1 MQSEGDKVLDK
12 GDIAKIARTMIRLF
26 YEGNQTQKSRYY
38 AGDMVCVSPDITGRY
53 ESRISSPSCWVC
65 MDRQDAVFLMGDCL
79 VTYRTGNGCAKG
91 AVCQYSMLLR
101 KRDTGICLTALHISE
116 RTGKEFCLT
125 DVMEHTYYLRE
136 ADILYLESGHN
147 RTYWHIG
154 HKIIEVTGCLV
165 HVEKELPDSFVRI
178 HKSFIVNVIHVAR
191 IVRCSLE
198 LSNGDI
204 LQIPVKKYTE
214 VRSRITE
221 AKRLNDKG
229 V

>member
-1 MQSEGDKVLDK
+1 MIGDKVLDK
-12 GDIAKIARTMIRLF
+12 GDIAKIARALIRLF
-26 YEGNQTQKSRYY
+26 YEGDQIQKSKYY

-53 ESRISSPSCWVC
+53 ESRISSPSCRVC

-79 VTYRTGNGCAKG
+79 VTYRTGNGGKKG
-91 AVCQYSMLLR
+91 AVCQYSMLLQ
-101 KRDTGICLTALHISE
+101 KREKRVCLTALHISE
-116 RTGKEFCLT
+116 RTGREFCLT
-125 DVMEHTYYLRE
+125 DVMEHTYYMRE

-154 HKIIEVTGCLV
+154 HKVIEVTGCLA
-165 HVEKELPDSFVRI
+165 HVEKELPDRFVRI
-178 HKSFIVNVIHVAR
+178 HKSFIVNVIHVER

-198 LSNGDI
+198 LSNGEI

-214 VRSRITE
+214 VRNRITE
-221 AKRLNDKG
+221 AKRLYDKE